1 MRCRPIPLAVTAV
14 AGVLAVAAC
23 SSPSLQPAPATSASA
38 ATSHVSAAATAAGSA
53 SATPRVTAPVTTPPA
68 AGTTLLQIPL
78 QGAVNVISSGV
89 GFTVVQD
96 LEDVSSGQ
104 QLGGITTYDAAGN
117 REAKITGVDTSC
129 GAADVVLPSQRRVIL
144 AEINT
149 STPAEGV
156 NAATSTTT
164 LNEYD
169 ALTGDKLWS
178 TTLISG
184 PTSDDDSEGCNSA
197 ETEGQLEGFT
207 ATSDGAY
214 AVDQIA
220 PTNKAWI
227 IDLTTGSKRAS
238 TTAVQALGG
247 VVVDETQNLDSDGDV
262 VSTVTS
268 FSDPATG
275 ARVGAPS
282 GVDDPK
288 ELSNGANYASDSE
301 LVYTLEPGSSVEDM
315 EALSLPSGTQQW
327 VVKNAPVDVSDVSV
341 VGSVVIGWNHFEDS
355 TGVAGFSLSSGGLL
369 WTQDS
374 AQFCAAA
381 DGKVLVSVNDQ
392 LAVLSATTGKQ
403 LSFDSSTGDCP
414 NVLPNGARWSYVLN
428 GDLTVDQYL

>member
-1 MRCRPIPLAVTAV
+1 
-14 AGVLAVAAC
+14 
-23 SSPSLQPAPATSASA
+23 
-38 ATSHVSAAATAAGSA
+38 
-53 SATPRVTAPVTTPPA
+53 
-68 AGTTLLQIPL
+68 
-78 QGAVNVISSGV
+78 
-89 GFTVVQD
+89 
-96 LEDVSSGQ
+96 
-104 QLGGITTYDAAGN
+104 
-117 REAKITGVDTSC
+117 
-129 GAADVVLPSQRRVIL
+129 
-144 AEINT
+144 
-149 STPAEGV
+149 
-156 NAATSTTT
+156 
-164 LNEYD
+164 
-169 ALTGDKLWS
+169 
-178 TTLISG
+178 
-184 PTSDDDSEGCNSA
+184 
-197 ETEGQLEGFT
+197 
-207 ATSDGAY
+207 
-214 AVDQIA
+214 
-220 PTNKAWI
+220 
-227 IDLTTGSKRAS
+227 
-238 TTAVQALGG
+238 VQALGG

>member
-1 MRCRPIPLAVTAV
+1 MTYRPVPLAITAV
-14 AGVLAVAAC
+14 AGMLALAAC
-23 SSPSLQPAPATSASA
+23 SSASMQPASATSASGSAKPMSA
-38 ATSHVSAAATAAGSA
+38 ASASAAASA
-53 SATPRVTAPVTTPPA
+53 TAPVTTPPA
-68 AGTTLLQIPL
+68 VGTTLLQTPL

-96 LEDVSSGQ
+96 LQGASGQ
-104 QLGGITTYDAAGN
+104 ELGGITAYDAAGTA
-117 REAKITGVDTSC
+117 EAKITGVDTAC
-129 GAADVVLPSQRRVIL
+129 GAADVVLPSKRRVLL
-144 AEINT
+144 AEVNT
-149 STPAEGV
+149 STPAQGV
-156 NAATSTTT
+156 NPATSATT

-178 TTLISG
+178 TTLVSG
-184 PTSDDDSEGCNSA
+184 PTSDDDQPEGCNSA
-197 ETEGQLEGFT
+197 ETEGQLQGFT

-220 PTNKAWI
+220 PLNKAWI

-247 VVVDETQNLDSDGDV
+247 VVVDETQNLDSDGNV

-275 ARVGAPS
+275 ARVGAPP

-288 ELSNGANYASDSE
+288 ELSNGADYATDSE

-355 TGVAGFSLSSGGLL
+355 TGVAGFSLSSGAHL
-369 WTQDS
+369 WTQDN

-381 DGKVLVSVNDQ
+381 DGKVLIAVNGQ

-414 NVLPNGARWSYVLN
+414 SILPNGARWSYN
-428 GDLTVDQYL
+428 SGGDLTVEQYL